1 MTLKSRR
8 FFWLLIALFLL
19 WLVFVLVSYYVV
31 QDAYLGLIYKNLGG
45 IRWRVPVLSGAALVR
60 SVLDLLAA
68 IWILFIALGIG
79 RWVLGHLKLA
89 NLLLLE
95 EVLFAQGIG
104 SGVLGLI
111 ALFLGLVGLIK
122 QPFVIGLAVL
132 LTLASARANLVFL
145 RSLSV
150 PRPKA
155 RPKVVVALLL
165 AVTVGLALTLA
176 LLPPTS
182 WDGLFYHLNGPAMYI
197 TEGQIRPGPDI
208 PHLNFPSLMEMNFLL
223 AMIIRTDTTAV
234 LLHLAFGLLLVGLV
248 HAMAEKILAVK
259 NGWLAVLFLLSIP
272 MVFSL
277 AGWAYNDLTLAFYQV
292 AALYALLKWHDQ
304 KARVLKGEGQG
315 SGFWR
320 RLRSEGWLILAG
332 LMCGLAMSV
341 KYTSFVAPLT
351 LLALLLW
358 WRRGELSRV
367 IWPAAVVLGVA
378 ALVASP
384 WYVKNLAFTGNP
396 VYPFVFGGRDWD
408 DFRGA
413 AYAEARTGI
422 AFDPATCMGG
432 VTEHLVGQHPQGCD
446 FSPIY
451 LVRRLLTLPYDLTL
465 GLRDASRDGDPGP
478 LFLLL
483 LPLLVVY
490 VLLRPNGK
498 RPEGF
503 NALLFFALIQYLV
516 WTVGVIQSASLWQS
530 RLLLPALVALCPAMA
545 WLLEDLAR
553 FDRPKFS
560 LQSQLFLVIG
570 LVLLLGLAIRFVY
583 WLPEQSWTYL
593 VGDELLDENLQRRL
607 GYHYQAMQAVNDLP
621 PDAVVTFL
629 WEPRSYYCLR
639 DCRPDS
645 ILDEFGHLT
654 YQYGNAEAIAKAW
667 RADGVSHLL
676 LYQAG
681 LDLILK
687 AKSADKEPL
696 TEPTVLRELRSK
708 NLQLVET
715 IGENVYQL
723 YALRP

>member
-8 FFWLLIALFLL
+8 WFWLLIALFLL
-19 WLVFVLVSYYVV
+19 WVVIVLASYYVV
-31 QDAYLGLIYKNLGG
+31 QNAYLGPIYEALGG
-45 IRWRVPVLSGAALVR
+45 RIQWRVPAVSGTALIR
-60 SVLDLLAA
+60 SALDLLAA

-79 RWVLGHLKLA
+79 RWVLGRLKLVD
-89 NLLLLE
+89 LSPLE
-95 EVLFAQGIG
+95 EVLFALGIG
-104 SGVLGLI
+104 SGALGLTV
-111 ALFLGLVGLIK
+111 LFLGLAGLIQ
-122 QPFVIGLAVL
+122 QPLIFGLAVL
-132 LTLASARANLVFL
+132 LTLASGRANLVFL
-145 RSLSV
+145 RSLTM
-150 PRPKA
+150 PRPRVA
-155 RPKVVVALLL
+155 VALFL
-165 AVTVGLALTLA
+165 AATAGLALTLA
-176 LLPPTS
+176 LLPPTE
-182 WDGLFYHLNGPAMYI
+182 WDSLFYHLTGPAQYL

-208 PHLNFPSLMEMNFLL
+208 PHLNFPALMEMNFLL
-223 AMIIRTDTTAV
+223 AMVIRSDTTAV

-248 HAMAEKILAVK
+248 HALAKEVLGVK
-259 NGWLAVLFLLSIP
+259 NGWLSVLFLLSIP

-292 AALYALLKWHDQ
+292 AALYALLKWHGQ
-304 KARVLKGEGQG
+304 RAAELEGEGKG
-315 SGFWR
+315 SGFWT
-320 RLRSEGWLILAG
+320 RLRGEGWLILAG
-332 LMCGLAMSV
+332 LMCGLAMGV

-358 WRRGELSRV
+358 WHRRELSRL
-367 IWPAAVVLGVA
+367 IWPAAVMLGVA
-378 ALVASP
+378 VLVAAP

-432 VTEHLVGQHPQGCD
+432 VTEHLVGQHPQGCE

-483 LPLLVVY
+483 LPLLVAY
-490 VLLRPNGK
+490 VLFRPNGK

-503 NALLFFALIQYLV
+503 NALLFFALIQYLF

-593 VGDELLDENLQRRL
+593 VGDELLDKNLQRRL

-687 AKSADKEPL
+687 AKSADNEPL
-696 TEPTVLRELRSK
+696 TEPKVLRELRSK
-708 NLQLVET
+708 HLQLVET

-723 YALRP
+723 LALRP